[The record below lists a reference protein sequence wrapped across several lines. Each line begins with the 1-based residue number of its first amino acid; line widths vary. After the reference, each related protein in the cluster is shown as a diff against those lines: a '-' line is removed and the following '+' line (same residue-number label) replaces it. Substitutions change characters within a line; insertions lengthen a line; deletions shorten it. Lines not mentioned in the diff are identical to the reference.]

1 MTPTAPHRRLVGLA
15 AVLLPCAAALPAAAQ
30 PAAPPDDGFIGGGPQ
45 RLEIDDC
52 PPADPTATEA
62 QLIARFSALYDRG
75 EVLYLQGDYK
85 GAVGEFISGY
95 CVAGEFATG
104 RAVRYKLLKDIGQ
117 AYERDLDYE
126 KAIRYLERYVSG
138 LPGDAEREARMAIE
152 SRIQVLQ
159 RLPAQILVETSPG
172 GANVTISN
180 EVGVVAG
187 QGRSGR
193 PIAVT
198 GGAYTMA
205 VELAGHEPYTQ
216 QIEVRIGKPFAYF
229 VPLRPLS
236 GRLSVQVTP
245 ADAKV
250 FLRDKNVERF
260 VGLGRVDEVLPTGRY
275 VLVADAADR
284 LRVERPIEVLP
295 NRVNRLQL
303 DMPPRPQ
310 FGRRQLVVFSA
321 IGAASSTGGLLYAF
335 DDGQIA
341 GLGLLA
347 GAAAGLFGTLLYLP
361 DQVPLGTSN
370 LTITAGLAGAV
381 AGISASLVFTGEARI
396 WQPVQGFTTLLGAG
410 LGYYVGSRADVTPG
424 DAALVASS
432 AFWGTAVGGMFAM
445 SFGGGERTV
454 SAGLVLSGLGVGTVS
469 GALMSRYYDVSR
481 RRTVLIDIGGLIGVI
496 GGLAAESL
504 VYPEAEDDED
514 ASFEHV
520 ANFMLGGAAIGL
532 VGAGILTRN
541 LDAPKVPV
549 KPAIGAA
556 PTVGGGQAL
565 VYGFSGS
572 W

>member
-1 MTPTAPHRRLVGLA
+1 MRLAGALLSHAA
-15 AVLLPCAAALPAAAQ
+15 AVAAAVAAMVATAAAQ
-30 PAAPPDDGFIGGGPQ
+30 PAGAPDDGFIGRRAAQ
-45 RLEIDDC
+45 LEIDDC
-52 PPADPTATEA
+52 PAPDPTVTEA
-62 QLIARFSALYDRG
+62 QLTARFGAIYARG
-75 EVLYLQGDYK
+75 EVLYAQGDYP
-85 GAVGEFISGY
+85 GAVRELISGY
-95 CVAGEFATG
+95 CTAGEFPAG
-104 RAVRYKLLKDIGQ
+104 RSVRYQLLKDIGQ
-117 AYERDLDYE
+117 AYERNLDYE
-126 KAIRYLERYVSG
+126 KAIGYFERYVRE
-138 LPGDAEREARMAIE
+138 LPESAAADRRLFQ
-152 SRIQVLQ
+152 SRIHVLQ
-159 RLPAQILVETSPG
+159 QLRAQVLVETSPG
-172 GANVTISN
+172 GATVTISN
-180 EVGVVAG
+180 EVGVIAG

-198 GGAYTMA
+198 GGTYTMT

-216 QIEVRIGKPFAYF
+216 QIEVRIGKPFAFF

-245 ADAKV
+245 PDAKV
-250 FLRDKNVERF
+250 FLRDKRVERF
-260 VGLGRVDEVLPTGRY
+260 VGVGRVDEVLPTGRY

-284 LRVERPIEVLP
+284 PRVERPIDVLP

-303 DMPPRPQ
+303 DMPPQPQ

-321 IGAASSTGGLLYAF
+321 IGAATSTGGLLFAF
-335 DDGQIA
+335 NDSQIA
-341 GLGLLA
+341 GLGVLA

-381 AGISASLVFTGEARI
+381 AGITASFVFTGEERI
-396 WQPVQGFTTLLGAG
+396 WQPVQGFTTLAGAG
-410 LGYYVGSRADVTPG
+410 LGYYIGSRADVTPG
-424 DAALVASS
+424 DASLVASS

-504 VYPEAEDDED
+504 VYPEDED
-514 ASFEHV
+514 NEEASFEHI

-532 VGAGILTRN
+532 IGAGILTRD

-556 PTVGGGQAL
+556 PTAGGGQAL